1 MSKPMK
7 NLTITQIIKSAAVAI
22 KDVKTWT
29 FGTGIYIQINHNEV
43 HTDVQTYLTDGR
55 LLIGLYPVGDVVGD
69 HQTTLEVLQPHFTN
83 KFTVSKVDVGRGT
96 TTLLVQKLKLKKGKV
111 FAGNSDDIDRKP
123 RKAIET
129 IDIVF

>member
-43 HTDVQTYLTDGR
+43 HTDVQTHLRDGR
-55 LLIGLYPVGDVVGD
+55 LLIRLYPVGDVVGS
-69 HQTTLEVLQPHFTN
+69 HQTALEVFQPHFSN

-96 TTLLVQKLKLKKGKV
+96 TTLLVQKLNLKKGKTNYAV
-111 FAGNSDDIDRKP
+111 ELHG
-123 RKAIET
+123 
-129 IDIVF
+129 